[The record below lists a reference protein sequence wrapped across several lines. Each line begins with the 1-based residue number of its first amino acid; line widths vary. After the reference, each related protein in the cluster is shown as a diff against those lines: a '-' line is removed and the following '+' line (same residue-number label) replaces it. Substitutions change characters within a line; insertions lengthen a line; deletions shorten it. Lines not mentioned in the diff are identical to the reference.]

1 MGTAN
6 FSYSPNERL
15 DLTGFLI
22 FNSSLID
29 SKENSLIRY
38 TNANLQIPDEAIE
51 QTSTERSNQSLIK
64 LSASFKPDFSNQMDY
79 DVLVRTANDRQ
90 QQNVFSSVIGNTGQ
104 VEEVTPYSINQTF
117 NYYYTLDENNIFAFE
132 TQHLIKN
139 EDPFYS
145 AIIDNTVDGED
156 VFDATA
162 KTLGLNNTLPQYTLA
177 QDRKISSNQLDA
189 KLDYYYIINPKS
201 NLNLTLGTILKQA
214 AI

>member
-38 TNANLQIPDEAIE
+38 TNANLQIPDEATE

-117 NYYYTLDENNIFAFE
+117 NYYYILDETTF
-132 TQHLIKN
+132 LLSK
-139 EDPFYS
+139 P
-145 AIIDNTVDGED
+145 NT
-156 VFDATA
+156 
-162 KTLGLNNTLPQYTLA
+162 
-177 QDRKISSNQLDA
+177 
-189 KLDYYYIINPKS
+189 
-201 NLNLTLGTILKQA
+201 
-214 AI
+214 

>member
-1 MGTAN
+1 MRFPICFRYVRHFVDWLKSLG
-6 FSYSPNERL
+6 YSPNERL

-117 NYYYTLDENNIFAFE
+117 NYYYT
-132 TQHLIKN
+132 
-139 EDPFYS
+139 
-145 AIIDNTVDGED
+145 
-156 VFDATA
+156 
-162 KTLGLNNTLPQYTLA
+162 
-177 QDRKISSNQLDA
+177 
-189 KLDYYYIINPKS
+189 
-201 NLNLTLGTILKQA
+201 
-214 AI
+214 